1 MAGTARRPTA
11 VSGAGAKRSVLV
23 VDDHDVVQWGFRL
36 LLARQ
41 DWVERCLVAST
52 PDEAIALATR
62 YEPDVALVDLFLGSA
77 SGADLGQAIQRAS
90 ARTRILLISGAGWI
104 SPNAAKASGAAG
116 FVPKDWAAGDLA
128 EAVRKVANGGS
139 VFVTQDDAPEV
150 LLTDREREVLIHMAR
165 GATNGEIATTLHLS
179 AHTVKE
185 YTSSLYRKLEVRNR
199 AEAVARA
206 ERMGLAG

>member
-1 MAGTARRPTA
+1 
-11 VSGAGAKRSVLV
+11 VLV

-41 DWVERCLVAST
+41 DWVERCLVARV

-62 YEPDVALVDLFLGSA
+62 YEPDVALVDLFLGNR
-77 SGADLGQAIQRAS
+77 SGAELGQAIRRAS
-90 ARTRILLISGAGWI
+90 PRTRILLISGAGWI
-104 SPNAAKASGAAG
+104 SPKAAQAAGAAG
-116 FVPKDWAAGDLA
+116 FVPKDWGAGDLA

-139 VFVTQDDAPEV
+139 VFVTQEHGPEV
-150 LLTDREREVLIHMAR
+150 MLTEREREVLTLMA
-165 GATNGEIATTLHLS
+165 GGSTNGEIAQALHLS
-179 AHTVKE
+179 AHTIKE

-206 ERMGLAG
+206 ERLGLSG